1 MIVLRGMKN
10 MEKGDDNKEKDESN
24 SLDLGGSRFNE
35 KDIFGI
41 QEFKNIMTESLNP
54 INTFTEAFDSIDL
67 SIFRGATVQSEVLD
81 NLNLIADRLPNFS
94 SKELIARDMV
104 GNTMLRLSE
113 SIDSLMNF
121 EEMTSAVSEA
131 VKVIPESNMTAL
143 QATVDNFKSAASFSV
158 ADCLLEA
165 ISDINFKFPEVTD
178 IPEGIEYE
186 TPYGIP
192 KEKAHDM
199 LVKDAEISKEE
210 TGKEVPYNVLSD
222 HFIYT
227 YYIPTMGII
236 YNASTSDTIDVNF
249 VVSTLIFT
257 IVPMIYSLSQ
267 DRDRNDN
274 NKKNKEV
281 NFDDDITFID

>member
-274 NKKNKEV
+274 NKQNKEV